1 MKNKLIFLM
10 LMTGSFLTG
19 VSFAGD
25 VQQEKPARLTIEEN
39 KNIVTIKV
47 EPIKDYKW
55 NDKYPALIKFSVC
68 NAVECLMLEEKL
80 QLKNTPTL

>member
-19 VSFAGD
+19 VSFASD

-68 NAVECLMLEEKL
+68 NAVECLMLEENL